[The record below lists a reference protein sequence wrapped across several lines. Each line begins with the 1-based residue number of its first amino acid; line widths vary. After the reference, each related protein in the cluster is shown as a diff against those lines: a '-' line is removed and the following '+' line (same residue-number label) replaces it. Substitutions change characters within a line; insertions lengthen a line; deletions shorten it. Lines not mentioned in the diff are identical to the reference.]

1 MYELRHYQA
10 GSTPAIASYL
20 VANNNKRNPIVALPT
35 GAGKS
40 LCIADFIKYALDK
53 KRTVLMLSH
62 VQEILEQ
69 NANTIRLYC
78 DMVPSIYAASLGLR
92 QIGDVTIASIQ
103 SVNRNPDL
111 FVAFDYIIIDECHRV
126 SYVETSMYRKFLAK
140 TNAPVIGFT
149 ATPFRLGTGKIHGRT
164 GEHIFHDIV
173 HDWTHKE
180 KFVQLINEGYLA
192 PLVTEG
198 TGYRMDTSDIK
209 ITADDFNIGAL
220 AEKFDRD
227 SVTDAI
233 LNEIKI
239 KAEERKQWLLF
250 AIDISHA
257 DHIAEKLN
265 RDGIPTIV
273 VHSKMGEYGFDRQ
286 VIVEAIKK
294 NTFRCI
300 VNVDTLTTGFDH
312 PAIDFIG
319 ILRPTESPVLH
330 VQIVGRGSRVCDGKE
345 DCLVLDFAGN
355 FERLGPINDVYIKVK
370 GKGKGGGDP
379 IMKTCPYCN
388 LIVYAAARKCS
399 RCGFEFPREHGLSLS
414 SSAPVIIEEGKPVW
428 LSVEGAF
435 YDMKIEPGR
444 PTIFVA
450 NYQCGN
456 KVIKELVCLEHRG
469 YAREKAI
476 HWFKMRGIPNAG
488 KMRVPELL
496 TLAET
501 LKVPVKIRVEK
512 KGRYL
517 NIIESVLR

>member
-1 MYELRHYQA
+1 MYKLRHYQA
-10 GSTPAIASYL
+10 GSTPALASYL
-20 VANNNKRNPIVALPT
+20 IANKKRNPIVALPT

-40 LCIADFIKYALDK
+40 LCIADFIKYAIGK
-53 KRTVLMLSH
+53 KRSVLILSH

-69 NANTIRLYC
+69 NAQTIRDYL
-78 DMVPSIYAASLGLR
+78 DIEPSIYSASLGKR
-92 QIGDVTIASIQ
+92 EIGQVTVAGIQ
-103 SVNRNPDL
+103 SVNRQSDL
-111 FVAFDYIIIDECHRV
+111 FTDFDYIIIDECHRV
-126 SYVETSMYRKFLAK
+126 SYVETSMYRKFLAQ
-140 TNAPVIGFT
+140 TDAPVIGFT

-164 GEHIFHDIV
+164 GDHIFHDIV

-180 KFVQLINEGYLA
+180 KFVQLINEGYLS

-198 TGYRMDTSDIK
+198 TGYKMDTTDIK
-209 ITADDFNIGAL
+209 HTAEDFNIGAL
-220 AEKFDRD
+220 AERFDRD
-227 SVTDAI
+227 GVTDII
-233 LNEIKI
+233 LEEIKL
-239 KAEERKQWLLF
+239 KAAERKQWLLF

-286 VIVEAIKK
+286 VIIEAIKK
-294 NTFRCI
+294 NVFRCI

-319 ILRPTESPVLH
+319 VLRPTESPVLH
-330 VQIVGRGSRVCDGKE
+330 VQIAGRGSRVCDGKE
-345 DCLVLDFAGN
+345 DCLILDFAGN

-379 IMKTCPYCN
+379 IMKSCPSCN
-388 LIVYAAARKCS
+388 LMLYAAARRCS
-399 RCGFEFPREHGLSLS
+399 RCGYEFPREHGLTLS
-414 SSAPVIIEEGKPVW
+414 SSAPTVIEEGKPVW
-428 LSVEGAF
+428 LTVDGAH
-435 YDMKIEPGR
+435 YDMKSEPGR
-444 PTIFVA
+444 PNIFIA
-450 NYQCGN
+450 NYQCGS
-456 KVIKELVCLEHRG
+456 KVIKEMVCLEHRG

-488 KMRVPELL
+488 KMRVPDILD
-496 TLAET
+496 LADT

-517 NIIESVLR
+517 NIIETVLR